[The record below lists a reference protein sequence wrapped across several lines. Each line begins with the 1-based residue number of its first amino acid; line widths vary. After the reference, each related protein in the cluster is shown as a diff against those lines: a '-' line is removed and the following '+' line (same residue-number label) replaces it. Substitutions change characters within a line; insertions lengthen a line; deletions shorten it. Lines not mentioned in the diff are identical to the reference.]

1 MVSAASPRSW
11 CRRLQ
16 SPQAVGWGCTGSGTR
31 TWSHHGNSSGVA
43 TLPAAP
49 RGSGTWC
56 HWKTG
61 GGTGSQSCRFSR
73 NTPALL
79 SGIQIRRWV
88 SLMPKKGG
96 LIASE
101 ERDYRSSLTR
111 AASSSSRKLCEAKPK
126 LIFNLERG
134 CEPWGRAEAAARS
147 HPGQG
152 QLLAKGK
159 ESQNV
164 VMAAMPGPLVT
175 GVFGACGD

>member
-1 MVSAASPRSW
+1 MILHGYRKLQDAPRPAMVSAASPRSW

-31 TWSHHGNSSGVA
+31 PWSHHGNSSGVA
-43 TLPAAP
+43 ALPAAP

-88 SLMPKKGG
+88 RCGTVCTVWKHASWVLGRGVGLRHNKVTNCKGG
-96 LIASE
+96 GVRIG
-101 ERDYRSSLTR
+101 RSLSL
-111 AASSSSRKLCEAKPK
+111 
-126 LIFNLERG
+126 
-134 CEPWGRAEAAARS
+134 
-147 HPGQG
+147 
-152 QLLAKGK
+152 
-159 ESQNV
+159 V
-164 VMAAMPGPLVT
+164 
-175 GVFGACGD
+175 